1 MKEDKYQK
9 LGTPFQIGNVTI
21 KNRFVMGP
29 MGMGWHNDKEAAYT
43 DEAIA
48 YYEERA
54 RGGIGAILTG
64 VQLMDR
70 LVDPP
75 MAPSM
80 LDAPEKYIAQGRKL
94 TSAVN
99 AHGAKMILE
108 LGFGV
113 GRNYPTFKAPSALPA
128 FNYPSM
134 ISKPL
139 TRAEIGLKRDQL
151 IEAAVI
157 GKEAGFSAIDVHT
170 IHWGYLLDQFVLS
183 ITNHRTDE
191 YGGSLENRLRLLQET
206 VEGIHRECGAD
217 FPVTVGLGVKSYI
230 KALNKASLT
239 GEDEAGRTVEESV
252 EIAKLLEKM
261 GISAILCDVGIYDSF
276 YYACP
281 PSYMPKGHALE
292 LYRPIK
298 EAVNIPILARSRL
311 GDPDLDA
318 WAVNEGIADAIM
330 LSRPM
335 LADPEYPSKVLS
347 GRADHVRPCIGCNMG
362 CVSRTTETGEHEG
375 CAVNPRACYEYSTPP
390 KKSSAPKHIAVVG
403 GGVAGMQAC
412 LTAVDCGHT
421 AELFEAEDHLGGEL
435 NAAGAHEFK
444 KDIHVARDW
453 YIRELE
459 EKKIPVHLNTEFTP
473 ELYSLGSYDL
483 VILATGASAL
493 MPAAIKGIDKAL
505 SAVDMLEKDIDVGE
519 SVIVVGGGMVGC
531 ETAVDLVKKG
541 KKVTL
546 VEQLPAVLSS
556 EFVPQQHKMMLKDM
570 IEAYGVQVYTD
581 SRLVEVTDHGAVIEV
596 ANNMFII
603 DDRGAVTES
612 KKAGTRTV
620 LTADTVVISIGL
632 RPNKSIAAELE
643 AKGAKVISV
652 GSAVRAGNVIDAT
665 KAAFDAVYNLD

>member
-1 MKEDKYQK
+1 M
-9 LGTPFQIGNVTI
+9 
-21 KNRFVMGP
+21 
-29 MGMGWHNDKEAAYT
+29 
-43 DEAIA
+43 
-48 YYEERA
+48 
-54 RGGIGAILTG
+54 
-64 VQLMDR
+64 
-70 LVDPP
+70 
-75 MAPSM
+75 
-80 LDAPEKYIAQGRKL
+80 
-94 TSAVN
+94 
-99 AHGAKMILE
+99 
-108 LGFGV
+108 
-113 GRNYPTFKAPSALPA
+113 
-128 FNYPSM
+128 
-134 ISKPL
+134 
-139 TRAEIGLKRDQL
+139 
-151 IEAAVI
+151 
-157 GKEAGFSAIDVHT
+157 
-170 IHWGYLLDQFVLS
+170 
-183 ITNHRTDE
+183 
-191 YGGSLENRLRLLQET
+191 
-206 VEGIHRECGAD
+206 
-217 FPVTVGLGVKSYI
+217 
-230 KALNKASLT
+230 
-239 GEDEAGRTVEESV
+239 
-252 EIAKLLEKM
+252 
-261 GISAILCDVGIYDSF
+261 
-276 YYACP
+276 
-281 PSYMPKGHALE
+281 
-292 LYRPIK
+292 
-298 EAVNIPILARSRL
+298 
-311 GDPDLDA
+311 
-318 WAVNEGIADAIM
+318 
-330 LSRPM
+330 
-335 LADPEYPSKVLS
+335 
-347 GRADHVRPCIGCNMG
+347 
-362 CVSRTTETGEHEG
+362 
-375 CAVNPRACYEYSTPP
+375 
-390 KKSSAPKHIAVVG
+390 VG